1 MLNMQNDRVNSLNK
15 KHKSTAGGKMKIGIL
30 GSGVVG
36 QTLANGFIKHGHQVK
51 IGTGNPNKLNDWLK
65 SAGSNASIGSF
76 EQAASFGDII
86 VLAVKGT
93 AALNV
98 LEKAGNKNLADKTII
113 DSTNPIAEA
122 APVNGV
128 LQFFTKQNSSLMEEL
143 QSKYPQANFVKAFSC
158 VGSALMVNPDFS
170 GTKPTMFI
178 AGNNDDA
185 KAQVKW
191 ILNTFGWEIEDMG
204 KAEAARAIEPLCILW
219 CIPGFRENRWMHAF
233 KLLKK

>member
-1 MLNMQNDRVNSLNK
+1 
-15 KHKSTAGGKMKIGIL
+15 MKIGVL

-36 QTLANGFIKHGHQVK
+36 QTLGTGFIKHGHQVK

-86 VLAVKGT
+86 VLSVKGT

-185 KAQVKW
+185 KAQVKG